1 MMVKKKIQKIRIS
14 IGSAAV
20 LGLREIQVDTYP
32 STCYLMTYTNS
43 QCIGKCSFCPQAN
56 GTNKKYSDNL
66 SRVQWPVFDWENFL
80 KLLIENQKPSNKLRF
95 KRICIQVLNYRGF
108 FDDVLFII
116 DEIHKKYPDLNIST
130 AIPPISKSKMKKLR
144 NAGLE
149 RIGIALD
156 ACKPSLFAKI
166 KGPDNYGPYSWKNHW
181 KAMNEALTIFGRGKV
196 TTHLIVGLGETEEE
210 MIKSIHN
217 VIEGNILP
225 GIFLFTPIK
234 GTPMALEKRPP
245 IESFRRVQLCR
256 FLLLK
261 NLQELSRFTFKEGVL
276 VQINKFSQEEL
287 RSLINEEIPFLTAGC
302 PDCNRPNYTYRPG
315 EEASGFPR
323 SLTFEEKEMIFNE
336 LKSLVIGI
344 N

>member
-1 MMVKKKIQKIRIS
+1 M
-14 IGSAAV
+14 
-20 LGLREIQVDTYP
+20 QVDTYP

-43 QCIGKCSFCPQAN
+43 QCIGKCSFCPQAS

-66 SRVQWPVFDWENFL
+66 SRVQWPIFEWDNFL
-80 KLLIENQKPSNKLRF
+80 NNLIENQKSNNELRF
-95 KRICIQVLNYRGF
+95 KRICIQVLNYHGF
-108 FDDVLFII
+108 FDDVLYII

-130 AIPPISKSKMKKLR
+130 AIPPVSIPKMEKLH
-144 NAGLE
+144 NSGLE

-166 KGPDNYGPYSWKNHW
+166 KGPDNHGPYSWKNHW
-181 KAMNEALTIFGRGKV
+181 KAMDEALTIFGNGKV

-210 MIKSIHN
+210 MIKSIQN
-217 VIEGNILP
+217 AIERNILP

-245 IESFRRVQLCR
+245 IESFRRIQLCR

-261 NLQELSRFTFKEGVL
+261 NLQNMARFTFKNGVL
-276 VQINKFSQEEL
+276 IQITDFSDEEL
-287 RSLINEEIPFLTAGC
+287 RSLINEELPFLTAGC

-323 SLTFEEKEMIFNE
+323 SLTLEEKEMVYSE
-336 LKSLVIGI
+336 LKSLVSI
-344 N
+344 

>member
-1 MMVKKKIQKIRIS
+1 
-14 IGSAAV
+14 
-20 LGLREIQVDTYP
+20 
-32 STCYLMTYTNS
+32 MTYTNS

-66 SRVQWPVFDWENFL
+66 SRVQWPVFDWDNFYNNL
-80 KLLIENQKPSNKLRF
+80 EENQKPNNGLRF
-95 KRICIQVLNYRGF
+95 KRVCIQVLNYRGF
-108 FDDVLFII
+108 FDDVLYII
-116 DEIHKKYPDLNIST
+116 DKIHTKFPDLNIST
-130 AIPPISKSKMKKLR
+130 AIPPVSSPKMEKMH

-166 KGPDNYGPYSWKNHW
+166 KGPDNQGPYSWKNHW
-181 KAMNEALTIFGRGKV
+181 KTMDEALVVFGNGKV
-196 TTHLIVGLGETEEE
+196 TTHFIVGLGETEEE
-210 MIKSIHN
+210 MISSIHN
-217 VIEGNILP
+217 AIERNILP

-245 IESFRRVQLCR
+245 IESFRRIQLCR

-323 SLTFEEKEMIFNE
+323 SLTFEEKEMVYNE
-336 LKSLVIGI
+336 LKSLVSI
-344 N
+344 

>member
-1 MMVKKKIQKIRIS
+1 M
-14 IGSAAV
+14 V
-20 LGLREIQVDTYP
+20 LGLRDIQVDTYP
-32 STCYLMTYTNS
+32 TTCYLMTYTNS
-43 QCIGKCSFCPQAN
+43 QCIGKCSFCPQAS

-66 SRVQWPVFDWENFL
+66 SRVQWPVFEWENFL
-80 KLLIENQKPSNKLRF
+80 IRLKENQKLSNKLRF
-95 KRICIQVLNYRGF
+95 KRICIQVLNYHGF
-108 FDDVLFII
+108 FDDVLYII

-130 AIPPISKSKMKKLR
+130 AIPPVSTPKMEKLH
-144 NAGLE
+144 NVGLE

-166 KGPDNYGPYSWKNHW
+166 KGPDNHGPYSWKNHW
-181 KAMNEALTIFGRGKV
+181 KAMTEALTIFGSGKV
-196 TTHLIVGLGETEEE
+196 TTHFIVGLGETEEE
-210 MIKSIHN
+210 MIDSIYN
-217 VIEGNILP
+217 VIERNILP

-245 IESFRRVQLCR
+245 IESFRRIQLCR

-261 NLQELSRFTFKEGVL
+261 NQQNLTRFTFKNGVL
-276 VQINKFSQEEL
+276 VQIKDFSDEEL
-287 RSLINEEIPFLTAGC
+287 RLLIDEELPFLTAGC

-323 SLTFEEKEMIFNE
+323 SLTTEEKEMVYNE
-336 LKSLVIGI
+336 LESLVT